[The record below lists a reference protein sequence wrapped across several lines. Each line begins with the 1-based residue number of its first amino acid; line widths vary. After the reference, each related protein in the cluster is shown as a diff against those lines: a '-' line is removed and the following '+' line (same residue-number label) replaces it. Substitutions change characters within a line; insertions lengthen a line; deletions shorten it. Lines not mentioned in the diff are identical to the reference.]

1 MPGGQGVAPRG
12 EADELV
18 RFRRLVGATIVATF
32 VLILIGGAVR
42 VSDSGLGCGA
52 AGSGTHGWPL
62 CEGGLVP
69 NADANAIVEFSH
81 RIAATVVAVLIL
93 AMAWKAWRHLRAN
106 RWLVRGTAAAGVLV
120 VVQAGLGGVTVENN
134 LDEALV
140 AAHLGLAMLLLG
152 LLVALRRLA
161 RPEQAAV
168 PSSRALR
175 ILAVTSTVL
184 VLCTIVAGGVVAGT
198 EGEGTAN
205 EPVLGAHLACGE
217 QFPACLDRF
226 MPFGTGRLVDI
237 HLTHRLFM
245 YLAAISVLAMGAVA
259 LREGVRTR
267 SFYVAVG
274 LLLAQ
279 ILLGALNVWLGKH
292 PGLIMGH
299 LALGTLLWWTVVQAA
314 SSLLP
319 ASLSVRERLE
329 PSPATTRTAEA

>member
-1 MPGGQGVAPRG
+1 
-12 EADELV
+12 
-18 RFRRLVGATIVATF
+18 
-32 VLILIGGAVR
+32 
-42 VSDSGLGCGA
+42 
-52 AGSGTHGWPL
+52 
-62 CEGGLVP
+62 LVP

-106 RWLVRGTAAAGVLV
+106 RGLVRGTAAAGVLV
-120 VVQAGLGGVTVENN
+120 LVQAGLGGVTVENN

-259 LREGVRTR
+259 LREGVRAR
-267 SFYVAVG
+267 SFYLAVG
-274 LLLAQ
+274 LLLGQ

>member
-1 MPGGQGVAPRG
+1 M
-12 EADELV
+12 
-18 RFRRLVGATIVATF
+18 GATIVATF

-93 AMAWKAWRHLRAN
+93 AMAWQAWRNLRAN
-106 RWLVRGTAAAGVLV
+106 RWLVRGTIAAGVLV
-120 VVQAGLGGVTVENN
+120 LIQAGLGGVTVENN
-134 LDEALV
+134 LHEALV

-175 ILAVTSTVL
+175 ILAVTSTAL

-217 QFPACLDRF
+217 QFPTCLDQF

-245 YLAAISVLAMGAVA
+245 YLAAISVLATGAVA
-259 LREGVRTR
+259 LRERVRAR
-267 SFYVAVG
+267 SFYLAGG

-279 ILLGALNVWLGKH
+279 VLLGALNVWLGKH
-292 PGLIMGH
+292 PGLIMAH